1 MPSTNIDN
9 VIKMKSNLWIC
20 VRILSNANM
29 KVASKKRICSIRAR
43 GYDGV
48 MSRSEFTL
56 LLPPSSSGT
65 AQCHRS
71 HGETALLIST
81 NDDKMIRNFISL
93 WKRKAQQQTNG
104 KKTTKNMATHSHS
117 HQRLFRFVQITAF
130 AQHKKPNGKK
140 NNLKCTNRSMK
151 WPQPIAYA
159 RSKCLFVVLCLW
171 SASIQIQC

>member
-104 KKTTKNMATHSHS
+104 KKNHEEHGNTFAFTSALVSICANYGIRTTQKTQWKKKQFEMYKSINEMTPTD
-117 HQRLFRFVQITAF
+117 RIRAF
-130 AQHKKPNGKK
+130 
-140 NNLKCTNRSMK
+140 
-151 WPQPIAYA
+151 
-159 RSKCLFVVLCLW
+159 
-171 SASIQIQC
+171 